1 MHTYFLSRMYLV
13 YKFVEEDVTLGFCTQ
28 HFLLSFA
35 DIVSSD
41 SSAIRISEAEL
52 RTGLRTRKF
61 RLYRNRI
68 KNDNCAS
75 ISDTFFTVI
84 VQKLSCNTCFSTP
97 RMITIKSRI
106 GE

>member
-41 SSAIRISEAEL
+41 SSAIRISEAEF
-52 RTGLRTRKF
+52 K
-61 RLYRNRI
+61 NRI
-68 KNDNCAS
+68 ENEK
-75 ISDTFFTVI
+75 I
-84 VQKLSCNTCFSTP
+84 
-97 RMITIKSRI
+97 
-106 GE
+106 